1 MYVANMKLNEYV
13 GHIHLH
19 STYSDGVATIEEV
32 IHIASQAGLNFII
45 PTEHNVLIK
54 GLDGWY
60 GNTLLL
66 MGEEVHDQQRQPES
80 SHYLALNIEEDVASY
95 AQDPQAV
102 INAVNVQGGLGFL
115 AHPIEY
121 DPAPFVKEPNLSWR
135 DWQVSG
141 YTGLE
146 LWNYMSEFKNRL
158 PNKAL
163 AILFCYFPRLVM
175 LGPHPETLAK
185 WDELLRER
193 KTVVIGG
200 SDAHGNTY
208 RLGPLSRVVQPYDY
222 LFHTVN
228 THILSQEAF
237 NGQLAHDK
245 RVVCDAL
252 REGRCFVAYDLLGDT
267 RGFRFTAKSGD
278 VGGGKPSSTTSRAI
292 MGQEIALQ
300 GEVSLEMHSPLR
312 ADIRLLRDGRIVAR
326 RWGKSLRW
334 TTSER
339 GVYRVEAYRPF
350 LLRKRGWVFTNPI
363 YVR

>member
-1 MYVANMKLNEYV
+1 MNLNEYV

-19 STYSDGVATIEEV
+19 STFSDGVATIEEIV
-32 IHIASQAGLNFII
+32 RMANQAGLDFII
-45 PTEHNVLIK
+45 PTDHNVLIK
-54 GLDGWY
+54 RLDGWY
-60 GNTLLL
+60 RSTLLL
-66 MGEEVHDQQRQPES
+66 MGEEVHDQERQPES

-95 AQDPQAV
+95 AQEPQAV
-102 INAVNVQGGLGFL
+102 IHAVNDQGGLGFL

-121 DPAPFVKEPNLSWR
+121 DTAPFVEEPNLSWR

-146 LWNYMSEFKNRL
+146 LWNYMSEFKNHL
-158 PNKAL
+158 PNKAA
-163 AILFCYFPRLVM
+163 AILFCYFPRLAM
-175 LGPHPETLAK
+175 LGPYPDTLAR

-193 KTVVIGG
+193 KTVAIGG

-222 LFHTVN
+222 LFRTVN
-228 THILSQEAF
+228 THILSQQTF
-237 NGQLAHDK
+237 NGQLDHDQ
-245 RVVCDAL
+245 RVVYDAL

-278 VGGGKPSSTTSRAI
+278 AQAM
-292 MGQEIALQ
+292 MGQEITLQ
-300 GEVSLEMHSPLR
+300 GEVSLEVRSPRR
-312 ADIRLLRDGRIVAR
+312 ADIRLLRDGRIVAQ
-326 RWGKSLRW
+326 RWGKGLRW
-334 TTSER
+334 TTSEK
-339 GVYRVEAYRPF
+339 GVYRVEAYRSF